1 MLTKKSISRKE
12 TYRAIRYFQPQE
24 KCMNHKYV
32 FGVVKILSGLLRYKL
47 IFNLIINSQKLKSNE
62 T

>member
-1 MLTKKSISRKE
+1 
-12 TYRAIRYFQPQE
+12 
-24 KCMNHKYV
+24 MNHKYV

-47 IFNLIINSQKLKSNE
+47 IFNLITNSQKLKSNE